1 MHMTQHQL
9 EVLARQLK
17 RAREGKGLSQR
28 TLADRVGIPQGH
40 LSRIENGTVDLQTS
54 TLFQIARALDLEL
67 TLIPRQ
73 ALQAVEALTTRS
85 SATPGPAYTLADD
98 DESRVD

>member
-1 MHMTQHQL
+1 MHMAQHQL

-40 LSRIENGTVDLQTS
+40 LSRIESGAVDLQTS
-54 TLFQIARALDLEL
+54 TLIQIARALDFEL
-67 TLIPRQ
+67 TLVPRR
-73 ALQAVEALTTRS
+73 ALPAVEALTTGP
-85 SATPGPAYTLADD
+85 SATPGPAYTL
-98 DESRVD
+98 DEDERRVG